1 MAYEQSIPDSN
12 LIGRRQAFCTLAGIA
27 TAVAGISLVG
37 VGTARA
43 AELSTSAAQSSGHAG
58 HAGQTVTAEEAA
70 RLGDEQVLAQ
80 RELAMVEALIPRDLD
95 VGTWSI
101 EQVSSRLG
109 AIAVVMRTPTGE
121 PFQVDVLRRDAQVAG
136 VANTQNFSLF
146 VVNSGDGSKA
156 TEEWQARGAK
166 VLGHHISR
174 TERGGSPLPQLLTFA
189 ERSRQHPSG
198 SYDLL
203 G

>member
-1 MAYEQSIPDSN
+1 MAYEQSNPDCN

-43 AELSTSAAQSSGHAG
+43 AEVSTSSEGHSE
-58 HAGQTVTAEEAA
+58 TVTAEEAA
-70 RLGDEQVLAQ
+70 RAQGQDPIAAQ
-80 RELAMVEALIPRDLD
+80 RELAMVQALIPPDLEL
-95 VGTWSI
+95 GGWTI
-101 EQVSSRLG
+101 EKTSSRLG
-109 AIAVVMRTPTGE
+109 AIAVVMRTPSGDA
-121 PFQVDVLRRDAQVAG
+121 FQVDVLRRDAEIAG
-136 VANTQNFSLF
+136 VADTQNFSLF
-146 VVNSGDGSKA
+146 IANSGDGSKA

-166 VLGHHISR
+166 VLGHHIRR
-174 TERGGSPLPQLLTFA
+174 TERGGSPLPQLLTIV
-189 ERSRQHPSG
+189 ERERQHPSG